1 MPARKITIVARG
13 DTEKALDEAIEEAM
27 IRIEAGNL
35 SGMDFNAESSFYFNS
50 TDDVPP
56 EEMPR

>member
-1 MPARKITIVARG
+1 
-13 DTEKALDEAIEEAM
+13 M